1 MSERDIRLGIIFV
14 MIVQM
19 FIVWLVT
26 VYGSKE
32 YGIMIIGGNYG
43 GLLILMRAKIKRKGG
58 KTNE

>member
-19 FIVWLVT
+19 LIVWLAA

-32 YGIMIIGGNYG
+32 YGLIIIGGNYV
-43 GLLILMRAKIKRKGG
+43 GLLILMRAKVKR
-58 KTNE
+58 T

>member
-43 GLLILMRAKIKRKGG
+43 GLLILMRAKG
-58 KTNE
+58 KQT